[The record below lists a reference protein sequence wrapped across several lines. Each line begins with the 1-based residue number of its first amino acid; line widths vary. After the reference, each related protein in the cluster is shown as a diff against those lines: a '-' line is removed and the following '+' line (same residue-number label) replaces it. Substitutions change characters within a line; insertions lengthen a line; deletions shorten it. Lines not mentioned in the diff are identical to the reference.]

1 MPTCVIKSGV
11 VYEAA
16 ALSGW
21 TTVGSTKCDDVK
33 RQAWLPLLHPSAPR
47 STSLFPA
54 FPFQRWGCRELWGRG
69 EGRGKERACRVCLDI
84 YLRRR
89 CLGLQLS

>member
-69 EGRGKERACRVCLDI
+69 GGGRRGHVGSVWTSICFDAAWV
-84 YLRRR
+84 Y
-89 CLGLQLS
+89 S

>member
-54 FPFQRWGCRELWGRG
+54 FPFQRWGCRELGGRG
-69 EGRGKERACRVCLDI
+69 GGGGRRGHVGSVWTSICVDAAWV
-84 YLRRR
+84 Y
-89 CLGLQLS
+89 S